1 MDATAAPFGSIE
13 RTISQFRKIKFK
25 FCFSPRT
32 NREPR
37 AHAAMIVSDFHLTG
51 FALARIKEVNGC
63 GAKKISLPRREGR
76 QHQAVDAR
84 S

>member
-1 MDATAAPFGSIE
+1 M
-13 RTISQFRKIKFK
+13 
-25 FCFSPRT
+25 
-32 NREPR
+32 
-37 AHAAMIVSDFHLTG
+37 MLSDFHLTG